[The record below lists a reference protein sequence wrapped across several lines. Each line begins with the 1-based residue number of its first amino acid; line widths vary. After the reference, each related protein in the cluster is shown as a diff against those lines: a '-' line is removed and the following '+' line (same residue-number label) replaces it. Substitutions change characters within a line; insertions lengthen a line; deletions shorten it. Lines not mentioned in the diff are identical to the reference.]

1 MVLCSL
7 VYGSD
12 RNSGGIENMKI
23 NNSQKFWSL
32 MTARIL
38 AGTFTYAYEPY
49 ISYAYWIELKLAIVY
64 F

>member
-1 MVLCSL
+1 
-7 VYGSD
+7 
-12 RNSGGIENMKI
+12 MKI

-32 MTARIL
+32 MTAPYFYYWL
-38 AGTFTYAYEPY
+38 VHFTYAYEPY

>member
-32 MTARIL
+32 MTARIFL
-38 AGTFTYAYEPY
+38 LWLVHLRMHTSRTSVMHIG
-49 ISYAYWIELKLAIVY
+49 
-64 F
+64 